1 MAIIITKDGKEMKKV
16 EKSNFEK
23 EDYLQNYIHENPES
37 IPVYE
42 IAEDKKLFVVA
53 RELSTESGPIDALAI
68 DKDGDIYVV
77 ETKLYKNPDKRTVVA
92 QALDYGAS
100 MWKHTNDFDE
110 FINIIDKEV
119 QDKFKMTF
127 QEKAKTFFE
136 IDEEQTNLMLEN
148 MKFNLKDG
156 NIKFVILMDSMD
168 ERLKDLIIYVN
179 QNSRFDIYAVQL
191 EYYKFQEYEIMIPK
205 MFGVEV
211 KKNVRNSSNSTR
223 FTWDKD
229 GVRKEIEKTADKNI
243 KDALLDIF
251 NFTEKHADLMELGS
265 GKAGSFTFKFKDS
278 RSKSEKVSVF
288 SIFCEGNESSIQLTF
303 GNIKKRLGEEY
314 SKLFYEKLSSFDFLK
329 ELNREELIGGYSPAI
344 YISGIFKDKDLLKSF
359 EKNIL
364 EFVKEVREMQ

>member
-1 MAIIITKDGKEMKKV
+1 MSIIISKQGQAAQKLDKAE
-16 EKSNFEK
+16 FEK

-53 RELSTESGPIDALAI
+53 RELSTESGPIDALAV

-110 FINIIDKEV
+110 FISIIDKEV

-127 QEKAKTFFE
+127 REKAKIFFE
-136 IDEEQTNLMLEN
+136 IDEDQISLMLEN

-211 KKNVRNSSNSTR
+211 KKNIKSASSNGQR
-223 FTWDKD
+223 KTWTKD
-229 GVRKEIEKTADKNI
+229 EFLRDASEKSDRRVHGAVNELLEFSYQNADKVIYGTGNQGCFSYKLKTPKGEITPLLVYSDGEVYANLGYI
-243 KDALLDIF
+243 KYQD
-251 NFTEKHADLMELGS
+251 
-265 GKAGSFTFKFKDS
+265 
-278 RSKSEKVSVF
+278 KVSNKF
-288 SIFCEGNESSIQLTF
+288 IDELINAFKKIEGVEKITSMEKGAPLIKFFFNKPTKEVVEE
-303 GNIKKRLGEEY
+303 IKKNIR
-314 SKLFYEKLSSFDFLK
+314 DFTK
-329 ELNREELIGGYSPAI
+329 KI
-344 YISGIFKDKDLLKSF
+344 KS
-359 EKNIL
+359 
-364 EFVKEVREMQ
+364 

>member
-1 MAIIITKDGKEMKKV
+1 MSIIISKQGQTAQKLDKAK
-16 EKSNFEK
+16 FEK

-42 IAEDKKLFVVA
+42 IAEDKKLLVVA

-100 MWKHTNDFDE
+100 LWKHTNDFDE
-110 FINIIDKEV
+110 FINILDKEV
-119 QDKFKMTF
+119 QAKFKMTF
-127 QEKAKTFFE
+127 QEKAKAFFD
-136 IDEEQTNLMLEN
+136 IDEEQINLMLEN
-148 MKFNLKDG
+148 IKFNLKDG

-211 KKNVRNSSNSTR
+211 KKNIKGASSSGQRRIWTKDEFLRDASEKSDRNVYGVVNELLEFSHQNADRIIYGTGNQGCFSYKLKTIKGEITPLLVYSDGEVYASLGYIKYQ
-223 FTWDKD
+223 DKIPNKFID
-229 GVRKEIEKTADKNI
+229 DLIDAFEKIKGGEKITSMEKGTPLIKYFFNKPTKETIEEIKKNI
-243 KDALLDIF
+243 RE
-251 NFTEKHADLMELGS
+251 FTKKL
-265 GKAGSFTFKFKDS
+265 
-278 RSKSEKVSVF
+278 KV
-288 SIFCEGNESSIQLTF
+288 
-303 GNIKKRLGEEY
+303 
-314 SKLFYEKLSSFDFLK
+314 
-329 ELNREELIGGYSPAI
+329 
-344 YISGIFKDKDLLKSF
+344 
-359 EKNIL
+359 
-364 EFVKEVREMQ
+364 